1 MVDWSHIEVEEQS
14 VERVLDNDDDD
25 PFPLGANAE
34 TAETRG
40 CMQDD
45 IELSLSSAFKKVEH
59 PGLMFV
65 GINGL
70 VAEV

>member
-1 MVDWSHIEVEEQS
+1 MADSSHIEVEEQS

-40 CMQDD
+40 CTQVDK
-45 IELSLSSAFKKVEH
+45 ELSLSSPVKKVEH
-59 PGLMFV
+59 PGLMFF